1 MDTTFHLAME
11 TPGAHAY
18 QILAEAT
25 QEDEPRPIFIFPE
38 NQQENQLF
46 WKFSKDRKVLEI
58 PFHEENLPSEI
69 FFFFSHSFSLADQIE
84 AILGTLQNNDS
95 LNIGRFILFIHSPK
109 LLSPISNFHDW
120 LDGVAHFTD
129 VILFSSRSND
139 NSAGIKKLQDRYKSM
154 CYPCLL
160 YTSDAADE

>member
-1 MDTTFHLAME
+1 METTIHLVME

-58 PFHEENLPSEI
+58 PFHKENLPSMR
-69 FFFFSHSFSLADQIE
+69 FLFFFSHSFSLADQIE
-84 AILGTLQNNDS
+84 AILGTLQNNGS
-95 LNIGRFILFIHSPK
+95 LNIGRFILFIHSPI
-109 LLSPISNFHDW
+109 LLSSLKNIP
-120 LDGVAHFTD
+120 
-129 VILFSSRSND
+129 
-139 NSAGIKKLQDRYKSM
+139 
-154 CYPCLL
+154 
-160 YTSDAADE
+160 